1 MPIPVNIDKA
11 PQELVWYFNPNENRN
26 NSTASS
32 YGFRNDKTNSI
43 FNSDVMNSHDFN
55 QLFTQNNISN
65 KQFIKFENLLSKQYK
80 NFSNLYINLPLEKI
94 KELTSGVVSF
104 LLSFSP
110 DCFSLELTGEESI
123 FYTLKKDGLSYY
135 IHQFF
140 ETEDDGFNATLVV
153 FNGDQKIESIN
164 GNINTLL
171 NNIERQI
178 ILS

>member
-1 MPIPVNIDKA
+1 MHIPVNLDNVPHEI
-11 PQELVWYFNPNENRN
+11 VWYLNPTEIRN
-26 NSTASS
+26 NATASS
-32 YGFRNDKTNSI
+32 YGFGNDKTNSI

-65 KQFIKFENLLSKQYK
+65 KQFVKFENLLTKQY
-80 NFSNLYINLPLEKI
+80 NTFSDIYVNLPLEKI

-110 DCFSLELTGEESI
+110 DSFSLELTGEESI
-123 FYTLKKDGLSYY
+123 FYTLKKDSFSVY

-140 ETEDDGFNATLVV
+140 ETEEDGFNATLVV
-153 FNGDQKIESIN
+153 FNGEQKIESIN
-164 GNINTLL
+164 GNINNLI
-171 NNIERQI
+171 NSINHQI